1 MYSGNELTDRREFK
15 RYFAKDRAFAV
26 LGPDFKKFG
35 QIIDISRDGLSFR
48 YIADAIGDH
57 LLNTSF
63 EVDIFFGDENFYL
76 DRVSLVPIS
85 DCAERKGFSVRS
97 IMRRQCVQFDE
108 LMPNQVSQLEYFI
121 KNYTVI

>member
-15 RYFAKDRAFAV
+15 RYLAKERAFAV
-26 LGPDFKKFG
+26 LGPDFKKYG

-48 YIADAIGDH
+48 YIADGKGDQQLADAI
-57 LLNTSF
+57 
-63 EVDIFFGDENFYL
+63 EVDIFFGDEDFYL

-85 DCAERKGFSVRS
+85 DCADRKGFSVRS